1 MKIFST
7 KYALKATGT
16 ITYSNVNY
24 SSGEC
29 LAGKLEFD
37 PSKIYI
43 PDESYVLSFK
53 IDMAESCYPSSEG
66 LNQGL
71 YKLFFDFKAYQ
82 KEFTPFKTMK
92 YLPLKQWNI
101 SL

>member
-66 LNQGL
+66 LNRGL
-71 YKLFFDFKAYQ
+71 YKLFFDFSTKSEDNLSFTLVSTVIEVKA
-82 KEFTPFKTMK
+82 
-92 YLPLKQWNI
+92 
-101 SL
+101 